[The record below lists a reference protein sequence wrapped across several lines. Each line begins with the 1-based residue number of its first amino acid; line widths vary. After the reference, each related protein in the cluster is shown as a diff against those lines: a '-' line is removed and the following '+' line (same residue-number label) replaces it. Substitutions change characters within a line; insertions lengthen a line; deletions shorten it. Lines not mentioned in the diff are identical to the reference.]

1 MTSFGRVIKLFI
13 FELLIVTKITQT
25 YRSNLCY
32 CEHFYPP
39 NNLFECINPTMYIAF
54 RSRLKM
60 NQATDVKETLL
71 SPNCIIYF
79 NTNVSTIEIEEVNI
93 VGQKLSEKFFSVLD
107 RTFRNARLIVLHNSS
122 LNKIPDLKSLSKLV
136 HLDLSA
142 NRLKDLRDSN
152 ELNPNLIELLLNDNT
167 IESISW
173 GYFRRLTR
181 LKFLNLENNRL
192 VNLSLYFNFLPTSES
207 KSLLFARNS
216 LFRNNKISFDIEV
229 NKSRYKSDITR
240 IKIDVFGASWSK
252 FPSLRVKNAQVEV
265 LASYHDLK
273 RPDWMIPSYIVKF
286 ETNSHLSYVN
296 ISGMRNTAEI
306 NQLLFAE
313 VNLHNAPLYFNLEK
327 NGFVELP
334 DITLLYG
341 IKFLNMR
348 ENRLFSLNRNVETLP
363 KLIEVLD
370 FRCGLA
376 LLPTNK

>member
-1 MTSFGRVIKLFI
+1 MTSFGRVIKLVI
-13 FELLIVTKITQT
+13 FELLITTKITQT
-25 YRSNLCY
+25 FRSNLCY
-32 CEHFYPP
+32 CELFYHP
-39 NNLFECINPTMYIAF
+39 NNLFECINPTMYTVF

-60 NQATDVKETLL
+60 NVKETLL
-71 SPNCIIYF
+71 SPNCIIQI
-79 NTNVSTIEIEEVNI
+79 NKNVSTNDTEEVNI
-93 VGQKLSEKFFSVLD
+93 AGQKLSEKFFSALN
-107 RTFRNARLIVLHNSS
+107 RTFKNAKLVVIHNAS
-122 LNKIPDLKSLSKLV
+122 LNKIPDLRNLSRLV

-152 ELNPNLIELLLNDNT
+152 ELNPNLITLLLNDNI

-181 LKFLNLENNRL
+181 LNVLNLENNRL
-192 VNLSLYFNFLPTSES
+192 FNPSLYFNFLPSNEA
-207 KSLLFARNS
+207 KSLLFGRNS
-216 LFRNNKISFDIEV
+216 LFKNNKISFEIEV
-229 NKSRYKSDITR
+229 NKSSYKSNMTR
-240 IKIDVFGASWSK
+240 IKIDVFGTSWSK

-265 LASYHDLK
+265 LASYHDLN

-286 ETNSHLSYVN
+286 ETNSLNLSYVN

-306 NQLLFAE
+306 NQLLFTE

-334 DITLLYG
+334 YITILNG

-348 ENRLFSLNRNVETLP
+348 ENRLFSLNRNVEALP

-370 FRCGLA
+370 FRCGF
-376 LLPTNK
+376 TTHQ